1 MNLYISTYLATYRL
15 DLCERLSRDY
25 GFAIYHYYGDDVP
38 VDVKPYLDAYTFENN
53 RLPVKKL
60 LGKTYA
66 AGLRDLL
73 SRLKPA
79 VVFIQE
85 FSLITLQLLLLRR
98 KFGFRL
104 VSICDDNV
112 DMIAGNDFSRFH
124 RLARRWVPRLLDDL
138 LLTTPEAVSWYQSRF
153 GKGRLMPLLPDESL
167 YRERLKGTIPAALR
181 FRQEVGA
188 EGKRLIL
195 YAVILL
201 VLLLMAGS
209 LLTAILTG
217 LLFGLLLFLFTA
229 FSSSMYSQEE
239 EEVRAFIEKHL
250 LS

>member
-1 MNLYISTYLATYRL
+1 MRRYSYQSCLSPSQIRARL
-15 DLCERLSRDY
+15 EAL
-25 GFAIYHYYGDDVP
+25 
-38 VDVKPYLDAYTFENN
+38 T
-53 RLPVKKL
+53 
-60 LGKTYA
+60 
-66 AGLRDLL
+66 
-73 SRLKPA
+73 KPA
-79 VVFIQE
+79 A
-85 FSLITLQLLLLRR
+85 S
-98 KFGFRL
+98 FGWR
-104 VSICDDNV
+104 V
-112 DMIAGNDFSRFH
+112 AGDAAFYSRFSKGNRFLLIKTH
-124 RLARRWVPRLLDDL
+124 PGQHGAGAINQLAFLGSLKEDNGQTRI
-138 LLTTPEAVSWYQSRF
+138 TGRF
-153 GKGRLMPLLPDESL
+153 GW
-167 YRERLKGTIPAALR
+167 
-181 FRQEVGA
+181 

>member
-1 MNLYISTYLATYRL
+1 M
-15 DLCERLSRDY
+15 
-25 GFAIYHYYGDDVP
+25 
-38 VDVKPYLDAYTFENN
+38 DVKPYLDAYTFENN

-124 RLARRWVPRLLDDL
+124 RLARRWGFRLPEHAPFLD
-138 LLTTPEAVSWYQSRF
+138 ARGY
-153 GKGRLMPLLPDESL
+153 
-167 YRERLKGTIPAALR
+167 
-181 FRQEVGA
+181 
-188 EGKRLIL
+188 
-195 YAVILL
+195 
-201 VLLLMAGS
+201 
-209 LLTAILTG
+209 G
-217 LLFGLLLFLFTA
+217 LLGCAL
-229 FSSSMYSQEE
+229 
-239 EEVRAFIEKHL
+239 
-250 LS
+250 